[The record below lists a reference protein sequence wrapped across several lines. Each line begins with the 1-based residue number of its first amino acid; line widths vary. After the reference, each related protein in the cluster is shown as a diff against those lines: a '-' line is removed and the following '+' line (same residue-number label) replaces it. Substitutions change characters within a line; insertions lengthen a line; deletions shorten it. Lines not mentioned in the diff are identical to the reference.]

1 MQSFVT
7 VELAADKQFQLLA
20 TEGLS
25 ALEARQWLDQQF
37 VDMDC
42 EPLRASGKVLTADKV
57 LSIAAHASNAQ
68 WSDTAWAQ
76 QFANATVAAL
86 ARPVVKVDVPALAI
100 KF

>member
-7 VELAADKQFQLLA
+7 VQLSLDNQFQLLA
-20 TEGLS
+20 NDGLS

-37 VDMDC
+37 VALDC

-57 LSIAAHASNAQ
+57 LAIAAQADRSH